1 MTAVTRRYRG
11 KHLKPRPKK
20 RGPVVV
26 GTATAVW
33 LAGPAS
39 HAHPRRHL
47 VRPGETLSA
56 IAARYGTSAGA
67 LAAAN
72 GLSDTD
78 VVLSGQRLVVT
89 KGETAGAVHVVRA
102 GETLSSV
109 AAAYGSDVRAL
120 ARANAIRDPDFILA
134 GMRLRVPARAVA
146 PAAAP
151 AQSDLDES
159 LEHHAVSHGV
169 DPALVKAVAWQ
180 ESGWRQNV
188 RSEAGAIGVMQV
200 MPATARYVNRAL
212 GGDRLRVRR
221 AADNIHL
228 GVMYLRHMLRSMGS
242 ERKALAAYYTGPRA
256 VGRRLNRIQ
265 RAYVNS
271 VTALKARFT
280 S

>member
-1 MTAVTRRYRG
+1 MSSLRRYRG

-26 GTATAVW
+26 GAATAVW

-39 HAHPRRHL
+39 NAHPRRHL

-56 IAARYGTSAGA
+56 IAARYGISVSA

-72 GLSDTD
+72 GLADPD
-78 VVLSGQRLVVT
+78 LVLSGRRLVVST
-89 KGETAGAVHVVRA
+89 GDAGGATHVVRA
-102 GETLSSV
+102 GETLTSI
-109 AAAYGSDVRAL
+109 AAAYGADVEGLVRA
-120 ARANAIRDPDFILA
+120 NGIRDPDFIVA
-134 GMRLRVPARAVA
+134 GRTLRIPEGGPA

-151 AQSDLDES
+151 VGSDIESS

-169 DPALVKAVAWQ
+169 EPSLVKAVAWQ

-188 RSEAGAIGVMQV
+188 RSKAGAIGVMQV
-200 MPATARYVNRAL
+200 MPDTARYINREL
-212 GGDRLRVRR
+212 GGSGLKVRR
-221 AADNIHL
+221 TADNIHL
-228 GVMYLRHMLRSMGS
+228 GVLYLRHMLRTMGS
-242 ERKALAAYYTGPRA
+242 ERRALAAYYTGPQA

-265 RAYVNS
+265 RAYVNNVS
-271 VTALKARFT
+271 ALKGRFT